1 MLVFSLAVASALVV
15 SFFCSLFE
23 AVLLSVRHSQVEALG
38 KTRAGQILRHFKRE
52 VDVPIAAILILNTIA
67 HTAGASVAGAAF
79 VDVWSEQQLWIFTSL
94 FTFAVLVFTEIV
106 PKTLGVSLAERLA
119 VPVSYSVYVLTVLL
133 RPILLFTRVL
143 SGWLRRGAAAPVT
156 SLEEIRLLASLG
168 RSEGVLRQ
176 NMAAMIEGA
185 VALRK
190 LKARDVMVPRGGMV
204 ILDGSRSLEAN
215 LRLVRMSGH
224 SRFPFSPTGDPDHIS
239 AIILTKDLLFQLKD
253 TPNDPNWER
262 LGTRILVIPE
272 SMPLER
278 LLQTFRD
285 QRRHMAIVVDE
296 YGGTQGLVTLEDVLE
311 EIVGEIEDENDRV
324 NPFVIKRADGSLLC
338 RGWAEARKVF
348 EALGV
353 EEHSDAV
360 SIGGFVAE
368 RVGRVP
374 VAGDVVRDGE
384 LEFKVLRASP
394 RRAEEVEVR
403 RVVSEHPESTP
414 NATGSQR

>member
-1 MLVFSLAVASALVV
+1 MLVFSLAVGCALVV

-23 AVLLSVRHSQVEALG
+23 AVLLSVRHAQVEALG
-38 KTRAGQILRHFKRE
+38 KSRAGQILRYFKRE
-52 VDVPIAAILILNTIA
+52 VDVPIAAILVLNTIA

-79 VDVWSEQQLWIFTSL
+79 VDVWGERQLWVFTAL
-94 FTFAVLVFTEIV
+94 FTFAVLLFTEIV

-119 VPVSYSVYVLTVLL
+119 VPVSYSVYFLTVVL
-133 RPILLFTRVL
+133 RPILLCTRII
-143 SGWLRRGAAAPVT
+143 SKWLRRSAAEPVT

-176 NMAAMIEGA
+176 SMAAMIEGA

-190 LKARDVMVPRGGMV
+190 LKARDVMVPRGGM
-204 ILDGSRSLEAN
+204 ILLDGSRSLEAN

-224 SRFPFSPTGDPDHIS
+224 SRFPFSPTGDPDRIS
-239 AIILTKDLLFQLKD
+239 SVILTKDLLFQLKD
-253 TPNDPNWER
+253 TPHDPNWER

-324 NPFVIKRADGSLLC
+324 NPFVVKRADGSLLC
-338 RGWAEARKVF
+338 RGWAETRKVF

-353 EEHSDAV
+353 DEHSDSV

-374 VAGDVVRDGE
+374 LAGDVVRYGQ

-403 RVVSEHPESTP
+403 RLPVEEPRSGRSAPGV
-414 NATGSQR
+414 Q